1 MEKLLRL
8 LVACGAS
15 AVAAIPAEAIE
26 AKNAAYYCTPESSGA
41 LSARNAE
48 PQDL

>member
-15 AVAAIPAEAIE
+15 AVAAIPDEAIE
-26 AKNAAYYCTPESSGA
+26 PKNAAYYCIPESAGD

-48 PQDL
+48 P